1 MIKFK
6 IVTPERILLET
17 EVDSVTLPTRMG
29 EITVLKD
36 HVPMVSSLSA
46 GEVKYKIAGSESFFA
61 VSGGFIEVR
70 KNHEVVVLADTA
82 EFGHEIDEKRAE
94 EAREK
99 ARELMRGSLITTRNP
114 MPMPRLSLRKT
125 SPASRS
131 PANIAPIG
139 QGLTQIEIRS
149 KIS

>member
-99 ARELMRGSLITTRNP
+99 ARELMRGSYHDQKSHAN
-114 MPMPRLSLRKT
+114 
-125 SPASRS
+125 AS
-131 PANIAPIG
+131 ALLEKNIARLKVARKHRTHRPRVD
-139 QGLTQIEIRS
+139 TN
-149 KIS
+149 

>member
-36 HVPMVSSLSA
+36 HVPMVSSLAA

-82 EFGHEIDEKRAE
+82 EFGHEIDEHRAE

-99 ARELMRGSLITTRNP
+99 AQELMRGSYHDQKSHANASAILEKNLARLKVARKHRSHRTRVDTN
-114 MPMPRLSLRKT
+114 
-125 SPASRS
+125 
-131 PANIAPIG
+131 
-139 QGLTQIEIRS
+139 
-149 KIS
+149 

>member
-99 ARELMRGSLITTRNP
+99 ARQLMLGSYHDQKSHAN
-114 MPMPRLSLRKT
+114 
-125 SPASRS
+125 AS
-131 PANIAPIG
+131 AILEKNIAR
-139 QGLTQIEIRS
+139 LKVARKHRS
-149 KIS
+149 HRTRVDTN